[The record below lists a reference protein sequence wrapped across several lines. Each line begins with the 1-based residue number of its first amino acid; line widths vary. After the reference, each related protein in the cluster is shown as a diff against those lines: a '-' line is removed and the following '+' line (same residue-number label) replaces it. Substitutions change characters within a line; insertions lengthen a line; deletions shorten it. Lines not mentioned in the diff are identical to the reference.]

1 MRYRSVLF
9 LAASVL
15 AGPAIAQNARPPA
28 VTQASDTW
36 SAPSSSSTST
46 GTYRDALSTAASD
59 AGRFKFSDQN
69 PKDHEPPD
77 RSPIRV
83 IINNG
88 RGPHVNCVPMGMGGA
103 CH

>member
-15 AGPAIAQNARPPA
+15 AGPAMAQNAKPPI
-28 VTQASDTW
+28 TQASDTW
-36 SAPSSSSTST
+36 SAPSSSSTSA
-46 GTYRDALSTAASD
+46 GTYRNALSTAASD

-69 PKDHEPPD
+69 PKDSAPPD
-77 RSPIRV
+77 QSPIRV

-88 RGPHVNCVPMGMGGA
+88 RGPHVNCVPMGIGGA